1 MERDQIIQQIKQRIM
16 VLAFQAESARRISN
30 SKSDTDEYISLSSAE
45 YYEQEMQFFV
55 SILNTIG
62 DEEHN

>member
-1 MERDQIIQQIKQRIM
+1 M